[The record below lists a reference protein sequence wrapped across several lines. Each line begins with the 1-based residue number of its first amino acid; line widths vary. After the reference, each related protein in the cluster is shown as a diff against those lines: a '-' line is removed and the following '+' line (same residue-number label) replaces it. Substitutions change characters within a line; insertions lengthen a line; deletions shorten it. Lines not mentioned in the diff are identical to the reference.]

1 MRSLSRSLVKQI
13 YTVVQSDEKRIIDTN
28 ALVQRRLN
36 ALYEKQG
43 GGDGFV
49 SGLDAENVEVAAGRD
64 GADGAESNVIKAK
77 EDAGRLVEEAR
88 ANSQQILENAR
99 QEADRIREEARAEA
113 EREKADILEN
123 ARKQGYTEGNN
134 RAQAEGEAARQ
145 EYLKKEK
152 LLEDQYQQKLEELE
166 PQMVDTITQVY
177 EHIFHV
183 DLQSNRDIL
192 TYLISNTLRKI
203 DGERDFIIHVSKED
217 YPYVNM
223 QKKQMLAGAV
233 SANSNVEIIEDMTL
247 AKNECMIETDSGIY
261 DCGLGTQ
268 LEELRKKLMLLAWQ
282 KE

>member
-1 MRSLSRSLVKQI
+1 MSRSLVKQI

-28 ALVQRRLN
+28 ALIQRRLD
-36 ALYEKQG
+36 ALHEKQG

-49 SGLDAENVEVAAGRD
+49 SGLDAENVEAASGGEGAAGV
-64 GADGAESNVIKAK
+64 ESNVIKAK
-77 EDAGRLVEEAR
+77 EDAGRLVEEAQ
-88 ANSQQILENAR
+88 ANSQEMLENAR
-99 QEADRIREEARAEA
+99 KEADRIREEARAEA
-113 EREKADILEN
+113 EREKADILES
-123 ARKQGYTEGNN
+123 ARKQGYTEGSN
-134 RAQAEGEAARQ
+134 RAQTEGEAVRQ

-152 LLEDQYQQKLEELE
+152 LLEEQYQQKLEELE
-166 PQMVDTITQVY
+166 PQMVDTITQIY

-183 DLQSNRDIL
+183 ELQSNRDIL

-233 SANSNVEIIEDMTL
+233 SANCNVEIIEDMTL
-247 AKNECMIETDSGIY
+247 TKNECMIETDSGIY

>member
-1 MRSLSRSLVKQI
+1 MSRSLVKQI

-28 ALVQRRLN
+28 ALIQRRLD
-36 ALYEKQG
+36 ALHEKQE

-49 SGLDAENVEVAAGRD
+49 SGLDAENVEAASGGEGAAGV
-64 GADGAESNVIKAK
+64 ESNVIKAK
-77 EDAGRLVEEAR
+77 EDAGRLVEEAQ
-88 ANSQQILENAR
+88 ANSQEMLENAR
-99 QEADRIREEARAEA
+99 KEADRIREEARAEA
-113 EREKADILEN
+113 EREKADILES
-123 ARKQGYTEGNN
+123 ARKQGYTEGSN
-134 RAQAEGEAARQ
+134 RAQTEGEAVRQ

-152 LLEDQYQQKLEELE
+152 LLEEQYQQKLEELE
-166 PQMVDTITQVY
+166 PKMVDTITQIY

-183 DLQSNRDIL
+183 ELQSNRDIL

-233 SANSNVEIIEDMTL
+233 SANCNVEIIEDMTL
-247 AKNECMIETDSGIY
+247 TKNECMIETDSGIY

>member
-1 MRSLSRSLVKQI
+1 MSRGLVKQI

-28 ALVQRRLN
+28 ALIQQRLG
-36 ALYEKQG
+36 ALHAKDG
-43 GGDGFV
+43 SGDGFV
-49 SGLDAENVEVAAGRD
+49 SGLDAESVEVASD
-64 GADGAESNVIKAK
+64 GEGSAGAESNVIKAK
-77 EDAGRLVEEAR
+77 EDVGRLMEEAQ
-88 ANSQQILENAR
+88 ANSQEILENAR
-99 QEADRIREEARAEA
+99 QEAERIREEARAEA
-113 EREKADILEN
+113 EREKANILEN
-123 ARKQGYTEGNN
+123 ARKQGYAEGNN
-134 RAQAEGEAARQ
+134 RAQTEGEAARQ

-152 LLEDQYQQKLEELE
+152 QLEDQYQQKLEELE
-166 PQMVDTITQVY
+166 PQMVDTITQIY

-183 DLQSNRDIL
+183 ELQSNRDIL

-247 AKNECMIETDSGIY
+247 TKNECMIETDSGIY

>member
-1 MRSLSRSLVKQI
+1 MSRSLVKQI

-36 ALYEKQG
+36 ALYEKQR

-49 SGLDAENVEVAAGRD
+49 SGLDAENVEVAAGGD

-77 EDAGRLVEEAR
+77 EDAGRLVEEAQ

-145 EYLKKEK
+145 EHLKKEK

>member
-1 MRSLSRSLVKQI
+1 MSRSLVKQI
-13 YTVVQSDEKRIIDTN
+13 YTVMQSDEKRIIDTN
-28 ALVQRRLN
+28 ALVQKRLN
-36 ALYEKQG
+36 ALQAKDE

-49 SGLDAENVEVAAGRD
+49 SGLDAENVEVAQGGEGTA
-64 GADGAESNVIKAK
+64 GAESNVIKAK
-77 EDAGRLVEEAR
+77 EDAGRLMEEAQ
-88 ANSQQILENAR
+88 ANSQEILENAR
-99 QEADRIREEARAEA
+99 QEAERIREEARAEA
-113 EREKADILEN
+113 EHEKADILEN

-134 RAQAEGEAARQ
+134 RAKAEEEAVRQ

-152 LLEDQYQQKLEELE
+152 LLEDEYQQKLEELE
-166 PQMVDTITQVY
+166 PQMVDTITQIY

-183 DLQSNRDIL
+183 ELQSNRDIL

-247 AKNECMIETDSGIY
+247 TKNECMIETDSGIY

>member
-1 MRSLSRSLVKQI
+1 MSRSLVKQI
-13 YTVVQSDEKRIIDTN
+13 YTVMQSDEKRIIDTN
-28 ALVQRRLN
+28 ALMQQRLS
-36 ALYEKQG
+36 ALQAKDG
-43 GGDGFV
+43 SGDGFV
-49 SGLDAENVEVAAGRD
+49 SGLDAEKVEVAPD
-64 GADGAESNVIKAK
+64 GEGSAGAESNVIKAK
-77 EDAGRLVEEAR
+77 EDAGRLVKEAQ
-88 ANSQQILENAR
+88 ASSQEILENAR
-99 QEADRIREEARAEA
+99 QEAERIREEARAEA
-113 EREKADILEN
+113 EREKANILES
-123 ARKQGYTEGNN
+123 ARKQGYAEGNS
-134 RAQAEGEAARQ
+134 RAQAEGEAVRQ

-166 PQMVDTITQVY
+166 PQMVDTITQIY

-183 DLQSNRDIL
+183 ELQSNRDIL

-233 SANSNVEIIEDMTL
+233 SVNSNVEIIEDMTL
-247 AKNECMIETDSGIY
+247 TKNECMIETDSGIY

>member
-1 MRSLSRSLVKQI
+1 M
-13 YTVVQSDEKRIIDTN
+13 
-28 ALVQRRLN
+28 
-36 ALYEKQG
+36 
-43 GGDGFV
+43 
-49 SGLDAENVEVAAGRD
+49 
-64 GADGAESNVIKAK
+64 
-77 EDAGRLVEEAR
+77 
-88 ANSQQILENAR
+88 
-99 QEADRIREEARAEA
+99 
-113 EREKADILEN
+113 
-123 ARKQGYTEGNN
+123 
-134 RAQAEGEAARQ
+134 
-145 EYLKKEK
+145 
-152 LLEDQYQQKLEELE
+152 EDQYQQKLEELE